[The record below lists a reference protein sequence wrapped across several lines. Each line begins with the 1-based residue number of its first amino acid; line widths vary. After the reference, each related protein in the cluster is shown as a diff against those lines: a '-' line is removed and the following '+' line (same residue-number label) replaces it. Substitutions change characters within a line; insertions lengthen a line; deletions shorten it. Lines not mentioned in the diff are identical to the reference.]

1 MTIVKKLKKKCYLFN
16 TSKAILLYYLFNF
29 YSRMNLMKKAN
40 PKYVLRNWM
49 VQSAI
54 EKAENNDFSEV
65 HLLYK
70 VLSQP
75 YIVHPEA
82 EALGYSNP
90 PPSWSKDLVVS
101 CSS

>member
-1 MTIVKKLKKKCYLFN
+1 MYFK
-16 TSKAILLYYLFNF
+16 SKTHTLLIISNLFNF
-29 YSRMNLMKKAN
+29 NSRMNLMKKAN